1 MDTRDS
7 PSFDRA
13 AEDAGNILSLEHCN
27 IRIPEQRPA
36 ILFFIEGLGL
46 TRDPYMH
53 VTDANM
59 WVNAGR
65 NQFHLPTNVR
75 PQVFRGEI
83 AVVVPHLD
91 LVRARLPRLVD
102 RLAGTAFAWQDAGDT
117 VLATCPWGNRFR
129 VHAPGRFG
137 RMVLGIPCLT
147 FPVPRGAAAAI
158 GRFYATVLKARV
170 APLSSG
176 DAEAG
181 AAGVEVRVG
190 VDQVLRFVDTDQ
202 PIAPFDGHHV
212 AIYVA
217 DFSGPHQWLA
227 ERGLVTE
234 ESDPWQYRFD
244 ALVDPASGER
254 VFQLEHEV
262 RSLSHPMYPRH
273 LALVNRNPVQSQGQY
288 LPGRDAWY
296 APDRGA

>member
-91 LVRARLPRLVD
+91 LVRARPS
-102 RLAGTAFAWQDAGDT
+102 
-117 VLATCPWGNRFR
+117 
-129 VHAPGRFG
+129 PGRM
-137 RMVLGIPCLT
+137 RVTRCLPPVLGATGFGCT
-147 FPVPRGAAAAI
+147 RRGA
-158 GRFYATVLKARV
+158 
-170 APLSSG
+170 SG
-176 DAEAG
+176 A
-181 AAGVEVRVG
+181 
-190 VDQVLRFVDTDQ
+190 
-202 PIAPFDGHHV
+202 
-212 AIYVA
+212 
-217 DFSGPHQWLA
+217 WCLA
-227 ERGLVTE
+227 
-234 ESDPWQYRFD
+234 S
-244 ALVDPASGER
+244 
-254 VFQLEHEV
+254 
-262 RSLSHPMYPRH
+262 
-273 LALVNRNPVQSQGQY
+273 PV
-288 LPGRDAWY
+288 
-296 APDRGA
+296 

>member
-1 MDTRDS
+1 MDKLRS
-7 PSFDRA
+7 MVFDRM

-36 ILFFIEGLGL
+36 TLFFIEGLGL

-59 WVNAGR
+59 WVNVGR

-83 AVVVPHLD
+83 GVVVPHFD
-91 LVRARLPRLVD
+91 LVRARLPRLTE
-102 RLAGTAFAWQDAGDT
+102 RLSGTRFSWHDEGDT
-117 VLATCPWGNRFR
+117 LRAVCPWGNHVRI
-129 VHAPGRFG
+129 HKAGSFG
-137 RMVLGIPCLT
+137 RMVLGIPYVA
-147 FPVPRGAAAAI
+147 FPVPMGAAEAI
-158 GRFYATVLKARV
+158 GRFYAEVLKARV
-170 APLSSG
+170 GHAR
-176 DAEAG
+176 AG
-181 AAGVEVRVG
+181 GARAVEVRVG
-190 VDQVLRFVDTDQ
+190 VEQVLRFVETEV

-217 DFSGPHQWLA
+217 DFSSPHHWLA
-227 ERGLVTE
+227 QRGLVTE
-234 ESDPWQYRFD
+234 ESDAWQYRFD
-244 ALVDPASGER
+244 AIVDPASGAQ

-273 LALVNRNPVQSQGQY
+273 LSLVNRNPEQSQGQY
-288 LPGRDAWY
+288 QPGRDAWY
-296 APDRGA
+296 APEAPPA